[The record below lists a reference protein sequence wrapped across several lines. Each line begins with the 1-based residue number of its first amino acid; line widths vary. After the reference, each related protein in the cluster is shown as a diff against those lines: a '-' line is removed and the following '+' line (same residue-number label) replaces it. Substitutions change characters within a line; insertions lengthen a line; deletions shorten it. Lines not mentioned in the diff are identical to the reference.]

1 MFTSYTPSHTSVDR
15 SRVTYTVMV
24 VCRKCCCD
32 HKSLFCCGIPREL
45 YDVEFPWYRQM
56 FLLFGAALYLGDT
69 GLDIFVAYEHH
80 KHYLEGDDKSKWYF
94 ILTLVFVILP
104 SVVMNFV
111 SWGLYSW
118 CYIVNNW
125 PQCRIFLRK
134 RSLKLKRKFDSA
146 LMYINYSGSA
156 YSPAEVERRQR
167 QQLTQRI
174 TPRNEFRPLDSLDDD
189 LQRIA
194 MQNGDMQ
201 HLSSSDDRSI
211 FGDDEMDA
219 NIEFKAIDDT
229 DLSTLLI
236 ITILHVFQL
245 GLLVRVLRVIY
256 LSTKNKYSYYRY
268 YDVTFLRLI
277 ESFMESAP
285 QLILQLYIYIVS
297 PDDDPVYRIVTPIS
311 MLFSLVSLALAITDY
326 HSAGKDTYHY
336 MFKTSSRLS
345 WTAYFVVIFWQLCLI
360 ISRTL
365 AFTFFATEFGL
376 YLFAFL
382 LGHFLLMVVWIYSVS
397 YKMCKWEPISNDQT
411 DSRKSTTYNYACLL
425 HPFVFL
431 ARNCCLEFVI
441 AAFNSFFFFNFTI
454 KTSKLTF
461 IIYYTIQG
469 IENFTL
475 ICLFLAITDSP
486 FKWNNI
492 TGSISTF
499 VSFALGMGFMLLYYY
514 YYHPAGQSTDQPD
527 GGATEQNLANEFY
540 GRIHLTFTLHWLIS
554 ND

>member
-1 MFTSYTPSHTSVDR
+1 
-15 SRVTYTVMV
+15 MV

-32 HKSLFCCGIPREL
+32 HKSLFCCRIPREL
-45 YDVEFPWYRQM
+45 HHVEFPWFRQM
-56 FLLFGAALYLGDT
+56 FLVFAAALYLGDT

-118 CYIVNNW
+118 CYIVNSW
-125 PQCRIFLRK
+125 PQCRKFIRK
-134 RSLKLKRKFDSA
+134 RSLRLKRKFDSA
-146 LMYINYSGSA
+146 LMYINYS
-156 YSPAEVERRQR
+156 PVEVERRQR
-167 QQLTQRI
+167 QRFAQRT
-174 TPRNEFRPLDSLDDD
+174 TPQNEFRPLDNLEDD

-194 MQNGDMQ
+194 NGVQNGDMQ
-201 HLSSSDDRSI
+201 HQSSSDDLSI
-211 FGDDEMDA
+211 FGDDEVDT

-229 DLSTLLI
+229 NLATLLI

-245 GLLVRVLRVIY
+245 GLMVRYLRLVY

-268 YDVTFLRLI
+268 YDITFLRLI

-297 PDDDPVYRIVTPIS
+297 PDDDLVYRIVTPIS

-345 WTAYFVVIFWQLCLI
+345 WTAYFVIIFWQLCLI

-382 LGHFLLMVVWIYSVS
+382 LGHFLLMVIWIYSAS
-397 YKMCKWEPISNDQT
+397 HKMCKWEPIRNDQT
-411 DSRKSTTYNYACLL
+411 DSIEKSTINSCACLV
-425 HPFVFL
+425 HPCIFL
-431 ARNCCLEFVI
+431 ARNCCLELVI
-441 AAFNSFFFFNFTI
+441 AAFNSFFFFKFTV

-461 IIYYTIQG
+461 IIYYTLQG

-475 ICLFLAITDSP
+475 ICLFLAFTDSP
-486 FKWNNI
+486 VKWNNI

-499 VSFALGMGFMLLYYY
+499 VSFVLGMGFMILYYL

-527 GGATEQNLANEFY
+527 VGVTEQNLANKFY
-540 GRIHLTFTLHWLIS
+540 GRIHLTFTLHWLIL
-554 ND
+554 NE

>member
-1 MFTSYTPSHTSVDR
+1 M
-15 SRVTYTVMV
+15 
-24 VCRKCCCD
+24 
-32 HKSLFCCGIPREL
+32 
-45 YDVEFPWYRQM
+45 EFPWFRQM
-56 FLLFGAALYLGDT
+56 FLLFAAALYIGDT

-80 KHYLEGDDKSKWYF
+80 KHYLEGDDNSKWYF

-111 SWGLYSW
+111 SWGLYTW
-118 CYIVNNW
+118 CYIVNSW

-134 RSLKLKRKFDSA
+134 KSLRLKRKFDSA
-146 LMYINYSGSA
+146 LMYINYSGGA
-156 YSPAEVERRQR
+156 YSPAEVERHQR
-167 QQLTQRI
+167 QQQAQRI
-174 TPRNEFRPLDSLDDD
+174 APQNEFRPLDNLEDE

-194 MQNGDMQ
+194 NRTNEDYITHNGVMQRQ
-201 HLSSSDDRSI
+201 SSSGDHSI
-211 FGDDEMDA
+211 FEQTGDDEVDT

-229 DLSTLLI
+229 SLSTWLI
-236 ITILHVFQL
+236 ITMIHVFQF
-245 GLLVRVLRVIY
+245 GLLVRVIRLIY

-297 PDDDPVYRIVTPIS
+297 PDDDLVYRIVTPIS

-326 HSAGKDTYHY
+326 HSAGKDTCHY

-382 LGHFLLMVVWIYSVS
+382 LGHFLLMVIWIYSAS

-411 DSRKSTTYNYACLL
+411 DSRKLRIYGYACLL
-425 HPFVFL
+425 HPCVFL
-431 ARNCCLEFVI
+431 TRNCCLELVI
-441 AAFNSFFFFNFTI
+441 AAFNSFFFFKFTTKI
-454 KTSKLTF
+454 SKLTF
-461 IIYYTIQG
+461 ILYYTLQG

-475 ICLFLAITDSP
+475 ICLFLVYTDSP
-486 FKWNNI
+486 LKWNSI
-492 TGSISTF
+492 TGSVSTF
-499 VSFALGMGFMLLYYY
+499 VSFALGMGFMLLYYH
-514 YYHPAGQSTDQPD
+514 YYHPGQSSSVRNQDQID
-527 GGATEQNLANEFY
+527 TGVTEMNLADEFY
-540 GRIHLTFTLHWLIS
+540 GRIHLTFSLHWLILS
-554 ND
+554 EDLKNI